1 MTDHQTPARN
11 PGAPTRGDHAVPSTG
26 DPEPHRPPTPDAE
39 IAPVRAAPD
48 AVRLLRFGAVTRN
61 AHRIHYDAEFAR
73 AEGLDGPVVMA
84 QLHGCLLHRAATAF
98 AGGDPGAVRALGW
111 QNRAPARPGDR
122 LVVTGT
128 VCAVD
133 DATGEVTLDLEE
145 RLEDGTVCCRGHAVV
160 APPS

>member
-1 MTDHQTPARN
+1 MTDQDASTTADDATGRPTM
-11 PGAPTRGDHAVPSTG
+11 PGA
-26 DPEPHRPPTPDAE
+26 E
-39 IAPVRAAPD
+39 ITPVRAVPD

-98 AGGDPGAVRALGW
+98 ADGDPRAVRALGW
-111 QNRAPARPGDR
+111 QNRAPACPGGR

-128 VCAVD
+128 VRTVD

-145 RLEDGTVCCRGHAVV
+145 ALDDGTVCCRGHAVV
-160 APPS
+160 APPASPHGEWPRRT